1 MINEQ
6 RVILMTQLASYGQG
20 EGKKNVKT
28 GSYFRSDYIAV
39 QMLKSLIF
47 ATIAFCILVGL
58 YVLYDFEDFMQ
69 NLYEIDLFAFAGNIV
84 VYYVIMMT
92 VYLVVTYIIAT
103 WRYVKAKKSLKS
115 YYYNLKKLNSLYNET
130 R

>member
-1 MINEQ
+1 MLNEQ
-6 RVILMTQLASYGQG
+6 RVILMTQLASYEQG

-39 QMLKSLIF
+39 QLLKSLIF

-58 YVLYDFEDFMQ
+58 YILYDFEDFMQ

-84 VYYVIMMT
+84 VYYIIMMT
-92 VYLVVTYIIAT
+92 VYLVVTYVIAT

-115 YYYNLKKLNSLYNET
+115 YYNNLKKLSSLYNET